1 MSIDNYG
8 DNVRVRFTDDWRA
21 GDDVIVE
28 RLSGS
33 EWIRVAGFN
42 SMADDYAY
50 TNAAGIARKL
60 QAQYDQIA
68 REQYR
73 ARSQA

>member
-1 MSIDNYG
+1 MSINNYG
-8 DNVRVRFTDDWRA
+8 DDVRVRFTDDWRA

-28 RLSGS
+28 RLAGG
-33 EWIRVAGFN
+33 EWICVAGFN
-42 SMADDYAY
+42 SMAHDYAY
-50 TNAAGIARKL
+50 TDAAGIARKL
-60 QAQYDQIA
+60 RAQYDQIA